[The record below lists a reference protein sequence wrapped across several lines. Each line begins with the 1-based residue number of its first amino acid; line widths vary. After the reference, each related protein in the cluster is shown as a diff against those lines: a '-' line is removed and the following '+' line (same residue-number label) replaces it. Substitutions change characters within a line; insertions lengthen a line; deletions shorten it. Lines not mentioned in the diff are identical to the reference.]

1 MFPMDHQTNTNN
13 ENFELPCQ
21 FTIKFREMKIDQKF
35 MRTLG
40 IDKVKVSLYFG
51 MGQDIPTIYSM

>member
-40 IDKVKVSLYFG
+40 IDKVKVSL
-51 MGQDIPTIYSM
+51 